1 MTIKDLPSLPSTP
14 GVYLFKQG
22 ERVLYVGKAGS
33 LRERV
38 RSYFRGTL
46 GDERGE
52 RIIQMV
58 ALADRLEFRPVDS
71 VLEALLR
78 EVDLINELKPPY
90 NILARDDKSFLMV
103 LITKEPWPRVLIKR
117 AREMAGERAKLKAVF
132 GPFPNGQELRLAMKL
147 IRKLFPF
154 RDKCQ
159 PGSTQPCFNAQLGLC
174 PGVCAGSISR
184 TDYRRLINYL
194 IGFFRGG
201 KQRVV
206 RQIERMMKAEAKAGN
221 FESAK
226 IWRDRL
232 FGLQHIHDVAL
243 LRRTREPS
251 IATPEGTTIRVE
263 AFDIAH
269 LAGGETVGAMVVS
282 HNGEFIKDD
291 YRRFR
296 LRAEKSRQGAD
307 TWSLEEVLT
316 RRFNHPEWP
325 APQLLAVDG
334 GQAQINVARKV
345 LARYGLKIPVVGI
358 VKDAKHRPSRVVG
371 ELPNFTSP
379 QELFA
384 LNEEAH
390 RYALRYHDLLRRK
403 RMR

>member
-1 MTIKDLPSLPSTP
+1 MEIEDLPSLSNEP
-14 GVYLFKQG
+14 GIYLFKQG
-22 ERVLYVGKAGS
+22 DQVLYVGKAGS
-33 LRERV
+33 LRDRV
-38 RSYFRGTL
+38 RSYFRSAL

-52 RIIQMV
+52 RIEQMV
-58 ALADRLEFRPVDS
+58 ALADRLDTYPTES

-90 NILARDDKSFLMV
+90 NIIARDDKSFLMV
-103 LITKEPWPRVLIKR
+103 VVTKEPWPRVLVKR
-117 AREMAGERAKLKAVF
+117 QREIDTQDYRLKAVF
-132 GPFPNGQELRLAMKL
+132 GPFPNGQELRVAMKL

-154 RDKCQ
+154 RDRCE
-159 PGSTQPCFNAQLGLC
+159 PSSAQPCFNAQLGLC
-174 PGVCAGSISR
+174 PGVCAGWISQS
-184 TDYRRLINYL
+184 DYRRLINYL
-194 IGFFRGG
+194 IAFFRGR
-201 KQRVV
+201 KQAVI
-206 RQIERMMKAEAKAGN
+206 RQIERVMKVEAKAGN

-243 LRRTREPS
+243 LRRTQEPGL
-251 IATPEGTTIRVE
+251 AGPEAKPVRVE

-269 LAGGETVGAMVVS
+269 LAGGQSVGAMVVS
-282 HNGEFIKDD
+282 SNGELVKDD

-296 LRAEKSRQGAD
+296 LRAPKSQQGAD
-307 TWSLEEVLT
+307 TWSLEEMLT

-325 APQLLAVDG
+325 APQLLTVDG

-345 LARYGLKIPVVGI
+345 LARYALKIPVVGI
-358 VKDAKHRPSRVVG
+358 VKDARHRPSRVVG
-371 ELPNFTSP
+371 ELPNFASP
-379 QELFA
+379 PDLFA

-390 RYALRYHDLLRRK
+390 RYALRYHDLLRRR

>member
-1 MTIKDLPSLPSTP
+1 MQIEDLPLLPNTP

-22 ERVLYVGKAGS
+22 RRVLYVGKAGS
-33 LRERV
+33 LRDRV
-38 RSYFRGTL
+38 RSYFRSAL
-46 GDERGE
+46 ADERGE

-58 ALADRLEFRPVDS
+58 TLADKLEFRPADS

-90 NILARDDKSFLMV
+90 NILSRDDKSFLMV
-103 LITKEPWPRVLIKR
+103 VVTKEPWPRVLVKR
-117 AREMAGERAKLKAVF
+117 AREIAKLDTKVKAIF

-154 RDKCQ
+154 RDTCQ
-159 PGSTQPCFNAQLGLC
+159 PGSAQPCFNAQLGLC
-174 PGVCAGSISR
+174 PGVCAGSISPA
-184 TDYRRLINYL
+184 DYRRLINYL
-194 IGFFRGG
+194 IAFFRGG
-201 KQRVV
+201 KQAVI
-206 RQIERMMKAEAKAGN
+206 RQIERRMKIEAKTGK

-251 IATPEGTTIRVE
+251 LVAPETIVRVE
-263 AFDIAH
+263 AFDTAH
-269 LAGGETVGAMVVS
+269 LAGGDTVGAMVVS
-282 HNGEFIKDD
+282 HNGELVKDD

-296 LRAEKSRQGAD
+296 LRAEKSRRGAD

-325 APQLLAVDG
+325 TPQLLAVDG

-345 LARYGLKIPVVGI
+345 LTRYALKIPVVGI
-358 VKDAKHRPSRVVG
+358 VKDARHRPSRVLG
-371 ELPNFTSP
+371 ELPNFTSA
-379 QELFA
+379 QELFS